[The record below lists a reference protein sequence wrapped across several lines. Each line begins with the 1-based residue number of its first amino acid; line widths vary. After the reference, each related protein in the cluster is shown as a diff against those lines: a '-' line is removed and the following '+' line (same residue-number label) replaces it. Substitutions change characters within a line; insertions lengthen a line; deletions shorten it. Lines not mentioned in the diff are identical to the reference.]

1 METIYYRLNA
11 ARITVDGGRKVSGG
25 EGVCYAVLPKKA
37 APAPEQGNVLDF
49 EAYRRALKPEE
60 AAPAETEAE
69 AEAEEPA
76 APRKSLS
83 PWLLADLCASAAVV
97 GFTALAALGVLLG

>member
-37 APAPEQGNVLDF
+37 IPAPEQGKVLDF

-60 AAPAETEAE
+60 AAPAETETEAE
-69 AEAEEPA
+69 AEAPA

-97 GFTALAALGVLLG
+97 GFTALAALGVFLG

>member
-11 ARITVDGGRKVSGG
+11 TRITVDGGRKVSGG

-37 APAPEQGNVLDF
+37 VPAPEQGKVLDF

-60 AAPAETEAE
+60 AAPAETETEAE
-69 AEAEEPA
+69 AEAPA

-97 GFTALAALGVLLG
+97 GFTALAALGVFLG

>member
-37 APAPEQGNVLDF
+37 VPAPEQGKVLDF

-60 AAPAETEAE
+60 AAPAEAE

-83 PWLLADLCASAAVV
+83 AWLLADLCASAAVV
-97 GFTALAALGVLLG
+97 GFTALAALGVFLG

>member
-11 ARITVDGGRKVSGG
+11 TRITVDGGRKVSGG

-37 APAPEQGNVLDF
+37 VPAPEQGKVLDF

-60 AAPAETEAE
+60 AAPAEAE

-83 PWLLADLCASAAVV
+83 ESA
-97 GFTALAALGVLLG
+97 TLSAL

>member
-11 ARITVDGGRKVSGG
+11 TRITVDGGWKVSGG

-37 APAPEQGNVLDF
+37 VPAPEQGKVLDF

-60 AAPAETEAE
+60 AAPAEAE

-97 GFTALAALGVLLG
+97 GFTALAALGVFLG

>member
-37 APAPEQGNVLDF
+37 VPAPEQGKVLDF

-69 AEAEEPA
+69 AEAEAPA

-97 GFTALAALGVLLG
+97 GFTALAALGVFLG

>member
-11 ARITVDGGRKVSGG
+11 TRITVDGGRKVSGG

-37 APAPEQGNVLDF
+37 VPAPEQGKVLDF

-60 AAPAETEAE
+60 TAPAET
-69 AEAEEPA
+69 EAEEPA

-97 GFTALAALGVLLG
+97 GFTALAALGVFLG

>member
-11 ARITVDGGRKVSGG
+11 TRITVDGGRKVSGG

-37 APAPEQGNVLDF
+37 VPAPEQGKVLDF
-49 EAYRRALKPEE
+49 EAYRRALKPED
-60 AAPAETEAE
+60 ATPAEAE

-76 APRKSLS
+76 ALRKSLS
-83 PWLLADLCASAAVV
+83 PWLLADLCTSAAVV
-97 GFTALAALGVLLG
+97 GFTALAALGVFLG

>member
-1 METIYYRLNA
+1 M
-11 ARITVDGGRKVSGG
+11 
-25 EGVCYAVLPKKA
+25 LPKKA
-37 APAPEQGNVLDF
+37 GPAPEQGKVLDF

-60 AAPAETEAE
+60 AAPAEAE

-97 GFTALAALGVLLG
+97 GFTALAALGVFLG